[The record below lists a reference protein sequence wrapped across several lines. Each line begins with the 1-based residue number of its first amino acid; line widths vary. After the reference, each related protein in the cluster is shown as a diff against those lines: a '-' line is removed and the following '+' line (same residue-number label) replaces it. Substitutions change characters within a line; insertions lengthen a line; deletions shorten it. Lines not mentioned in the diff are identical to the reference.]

1 MIVSNNFEDW
11 RDDKLITK
19 TTKIMSIE
27 NLYVH
32 GILVLHS
39 KMKGALILVYFMLLH
54 VNSNCKVIA

>member
-11 RDDKLITK
+11 RNDKLITK

-39 KMKGALILVYFMLLH
+39 KMEGALILVYFYALYMLTLL
-54 VNSNCKVIA
+54 VR